1 MSSSG
6 KSLRGTDAL
15 GFTAINVY
23 GAAIDK
29 LAAVLRKGT
38 AHRLA
43 SHSLDSLASK
53 SCWVAWR
60 EEESERIDPTE
71 GTERPRLKKVP
82 YNPKNFCKARSND
95 PRTWGSREQS
105 ETAARTLLAS
115 GDVGGVGIQL
125 GLLPEYAGLALCGLD
140 LDSCL
145 DAKTNAIQPW
155 VNEILQRFQSRTE
168 LSPGLVGLKVFFWM
182 SAEDWQIAKRRAG
195 GKSRVFW
202 SHGNHCE
209 LALDLGGRYY
219 TVTDVLF
226 GSQPD
231 QLKIV
236 ALDELTWLVETAGPA
251 YASLAPA
258 ANRSA
263 SARKPTKDES
273 GSGHGFRYL
282 LGLAREGRTETEAI
296 AELLQDAGPAGDW
309 ARRTDGRQ
317 HERACARASI
327 IAQEEAQQLD
337 AVFDDDDEPVSERLI
352 INPVV
357 AKLNEHHALVVVKG
371 KALIATEKDDG
382 SIDFGTIRDLDALY
396 ANQLVP
402 VGDGKYEPASRMW
415 FKSPSRRT
423 YANGVGFFFDSAPPK
438 TLNLWRGWAVESD
451 SQGSC
456 DKFLWH
462 LRHIISAGDADQ
474 YTYFLGWLAHLI
486 QHPEDKPGVAVVI
499 RGAKGSGKDTV
510 GEYVAQIVGRRHAP
524 NVSQMSHITG
534 KFNARLEA
542 ALFLHIQEGAWAGNR
557 GAESV
562 LKYLITSEQVEIE
575 RKGIDSYPLRSFL
588 RMFISANEDWVV
600 PASPDERRFA
610 VFEADDGKKGNGSYF
625 QALRQEMDGEG
636 PAALLH
642 LLQNYDLEGFDV
654 RQPPLSIGLRKQKI
668 ESLRGFD
675 KWWFEKL
682 FHGELRDDAVAW
694 DKAPIIIPCQ
704 ELRSDYEFW
713 TSKHRYRGDPI
724 NPSQFGEKLRNFIP
738 GLQTERPAINGKRPR
753 LYKIPLLEECRR
765 KFASEMGGH
774 DFDWDPK

>member
-1 MSSSG
+1 MNSYG
-6 KSLRGTDAL
+6 KPLEGTDPLDPIANSVL
-15 GFTAINVY
+15 LLCSEL
-23 GAAIDK
+23 DK
-29 LAAVLRKGT
+29 YTAVLRKSR
-38 AHRLA
+38 AHRFI
-43 SHSLDSLASK
+43 SHSLDPFASMP
-53 SCWVAWR
+53 CWVAWR
-60 EEESERIDPTE
+60 EEESERIV
-71 GTERPRLKKVP
+71 GAERPRSKKVP
-82 YNPKNFCKARSND
+82 YNPKTLRKARSND
-95 PRTWGSREQS
+95 PSTWGSREQA
-105 ETAARTLLAS
+105 EKAAKRLLAR
-115 GDVGGVGIQL
+115 GEAGGVGIQL

-145 DAKTNAIQPW
+145 DAKTKAVQPW
-155 VNEILQRFQSRTE
+155 ANQIVQRFLSRTE
-168 LSPGLVGLKVFFWM
+168 RSPGLIGLKVFFWM
-182 SAEDWQIAKRRAG
+182 LAEDWQVIKQRIG
-195 GKSRVFW
+195 EKSRHSW
-202 SHGNHCE
+202 SHGDHCE
-209 LALDLGGRYY
+209 LALDLGSRYY
-219 TVTDVLF
+219 TVTDDLF
-226 GSQPD
+226 GSQPE

-236 ALDELTWLVETAGPA
+236 ELDELTWLVETAGPA
-251 YASLAPA
+251 YARLAPA
-258 ANRSA
+258 ANRRT
-263 SARKPTKDES
+263 SARKPTRDES

-282 LGLAREGRTETEAI
+282 LRLARDGWTKADAI
-296 AELLQDAGPAGDW
+296 ADLLQDPGPAGDW
-309 ARRTDGRQ
+309 ARRTDGRGR
-317 HERACARASI
+317 ERAWTSASS
-327 IAQEEAQQLD
+327 IAQEKAQQLGTI
-337 AVFDDDDEPVSERLI
+337 FDDDDEPVSEHML

-357 AKLNEHHALVVVKG
+357 AKLNERHALVVVKG

-402 VGDGKYEPASRMW
+402 VGDGKYEPASRIW

-423 YANGVGFFFDSAPPK
+423 YANGVGFFFDSAPPN
-438 TLNLWRGWAVESD
+438 TFNLWRGWAVEPD

-462 LRHIISAGDADQ
+462 LRHIICAGNADQ
-474 YTYFLGWLAHLI
+474 YTYLLGWLAHLI

-510 GEYVAQIVGRRHAP
+510 GEYVAQIVSQRHAP

-575 RKGIDSYPLRSFL
+575 RKGIDSYGLRSFL

-625 QALRQEMDGEG
+625 EALRQEMYGEG

-642 LLQNYDLEGFDV
+642 LLQNYDLADFDV
-654 RQPPLSIGLRKQKI
+654 RQPPLSTGLRKQKI
-668 ESLRGFD
+668 ESLRGFE
-675 KWWFEKL
+675 KWWYEKL
-682 FHGELRDDAVAW
+682 FYGEFRDEAVAW
-694 DKAPIIIPCQ
+694 DKVPTIIPCQ
-704 ELRSDYEFW
+704 ELRSDYELW
-713 TSKHRYRGDPI
+713 ISKYNYEGDPI
-724 NPSQFGEKLRNFIP
+724 NPSQFGEKLRKFIP
-738 GLQTERPAINGKRPR
+738 GLQTERPVINGKRTR
-753 LYKIPLLEECRR
+753 IYKIPLLEECRR